1 SSFTVSEKKGKKK
14 SQTVTQPKPKSQV
27 TVLGPKYLSQ
37 RYIGKTQPAV
47 KGSPLAVPDEAL
59 ITDQSETDMKYQVN
73 KTQSTRFE
81 VSVSDQNKG
90 KTSSEVEPDT
100 ETLLLTTVANIQA
113 LLGDYKDE
121 LKDDSENEVFK
132 AGEEMDEDI
141 QEPNNVETHHAH
153 STKHQ
158 SPLPNKDKPES
169 SKTKKTNTSDSKSS
183 SLQYAHVTEDNWV
196 KHKKA
201 AASYA
206 DLRVAVE
213 GYYEENVDHRAQT
226 KTVLQNTM
234 NLIDRINKHR
244 VDERARLLKS
254 LNIVSEILEVDST
267 LKATMQ
273 DMAETHNKTSSNLNE
288 LFSLIKNFDL
298 PGSKSAV
305 EALQSRIV
313 LKMTTLPNGQVL
325 HILG

>member
-1 SSFTVSEKKGKKK
+1 MSSGQSTHPQDTKE
-14 SQTVTQPKPKSQV
+14 
-27 TVLGPKYLSQ
+27 
-37 RYIGKTQPAV
+37 KTQPAV
-47 KGSPLAVPDEAL
+47 KGSPLAVPDE
-59 ITDQSETDMKYQVN
+59 ETGMKYKVN

-113 LLGDYKDE
+113 LLGDSKDE

-132 AGEEMDEDI
+132 AREEMDEDI

-153 STKHQ
+153 STEHQ

-169 SKTKKTNTSDSKSS
+169 SKTKKTNTSDSKSLS
-183 SLQYAHVTEDNWV
+183 CSETLKPFDNYMPITKRQLV
-196 KHKKA
+196 KHKEV

-213 GYYEENVDHRAQT
+213 GYYEENVYYRAQT

-234 NLIDRINKHR
+234 NLIDRINKYR

-254 LNIVSEILEVDST
+254 LNIVSEILEADST

-298 PGSKSAV
+298 PGSKSTV
-305 EALQSRIV
+305 EALQAAISAQNEH
-313 LKMTTLPNGQVL
+313 LAKWAKSSTSLA
-325 HILG
+325 